1 MAVRAQP
8 TETSARPH
16 IRCGAFLDYL
26 SYKMY
31 KKTFRYVILK
41 HVNRYVLLAFQEE
54 RLMNWLQ
61 SLVARNDCVYLS
73 SLSLLREIFNYHYRK
88 TANKH

>member
-41 HVNRYVLLAFQEE
+41 HVNRYVLLAFQE
-54 RLMNWLQ
+54 
-61 SLVARNDCVYLS
+61 DFFFIYLFQTNIKC
-73 SLSLLREIFNYHYRK
+73 LR
-88 TANKH
+88 